1 MVRVKPGQSA
11 EAATTLLRAVEPQ
24 IREAAN
30 AIPSRM
36 APRDVHAAPFTLVP
50 APLGTSRLRQRYEQ
64 PLLVTLGIVGLV
76 LLIACGNIA
85 NLLLARTTARR
96 PELSLRLALGATRW
110 RLMRLLLVEALI
122 LAGIGALAGFVFAR
136 WASPLL
142 VAQLSTSVTRVMLD
156 LSLDWR
162 VLAFTIAV
170 TGVTAVL
177 FGTLPAFRAT
187 RVAPIDALKEQS
199 RGALGDTR
207 TRLAGGLVVAQ
218 VASSMVLIVAA
229 ALLVGTFER
238 LATLPLGFDSDRV
251 LTVRV
256 DATRASIDP
265 SNRMPFY
272 QQLVEAVAAVP
283 GVAHAGGSMATPVGD
298 NAGLSLLDLPG
309 APPPQP
315 EPGPVPFWNSRMTML
330 HQITPGWLAT
340 YGTAV
345 LAGRDIDGRDTQ
357 GALPVALVNEA
368 YARKFL
374 SNRNPIGEAVT
385 FVEAQPRTIVGVVTD
400 AVYVSVRDGVRPTV
414 YVPLAQHDG
423 PRVPLP
429 NVQISVRASA
439 GSPAVLAPR
448 VAATLTAVDS
458 NLAMTFRP
466 LQDRIDA
473 SLTRE
478 RLVALLSG
486 FFGALALLLAAL
498 GLYGVTSY
506 AVTRR
511 RAEIGIRMALGA
523 EPAGVLRLVLVR
535 VFMLVALGVIIGT
548 AMSVWSSQF
557 IASLLYDLHPRDGVT
572 LVTAALTL
580 TAVGAIA
587 GWLPAHRASR
597 IDPTQVL
604 RES

>member
-1 MVRVKPGQSA
+1 
-11 EAATTLLRAVEPQ
+11 
-24 IREAAN
+24 
-30 AIPSRM
+30 
-36 APRDVHAAPFTLVP
+36 
-50 APLGTSRLRQRYEQ
+50 
-64 PLLVTLGIVGLV
+64 
-76 LLIACGNIA
+76 
-85 NLLLARTTARR
+85 
-96 PELSLRLALGATRW
+96 
-110 RLMRLLLVEALI
+110 
-122 LAGIGALAGFVFAR
+122 
-136 WASPLL
+136 
-142 VAQLSTSVTRVMLD
+142 
-156 LSLDWR
+156 
-162 VLAFTIAV
+162 
-170 TGVTAVL
+170 
-177 FGTLPAFRAT
+177 
-187 RVAPIDALKEQS
+187 
-199 RGALGDTR
+199 
-207 TRLAGGLVVAQ
+207 
-218 VASSMVLIVAA
+218 
-229 ALLVGTFER
+229 
-238 LATLPLGFDSDRV
+238 
-251 LTVRV
+251 
-256 DATRASIDP
+256 
-265 SNRMPFY
+265 
-272 QQLVEAVAAVP
+272 
-283 GVAHAGGSMATPVGD
+283 
-298 NAGLSLLDLPG
+298 
-309 APPPQP
+309 
-315 EPGPVPFWNSRMTML
+315 MTML

-429 NVQISVRASA
+429 NVHISVRASA